1 MSDEENDFLL
11 DSGPK
16 SGSESKENGG
26 NSDFFHADETNE
38 SKNGFLSDD
47 FEDSGSGQGKSNN
60 FAQESSEKWNSASE
74 RNGVDKSDQWEPEEA
89 PSAQQ
94 RLSESAGEGAGT
106 SDLWRASESNDRP
119 ASDFEQRSA
128 SEKRQHSSD
137 EKHDSSEKEKRDLSE
152 SNDWEKSDASQKEK
166 RDLSESNDWEKSD
179 ASQKEKRNLSESND
193 WAKNESSTK
202 EKRDLSESNDW
213 EKSDA
218 SEKKRRDLS
227 ESNDWEKSDASEK
240 RKRNL
245 SESNDWEKSDA
256 SQKEKRDLS
265 ESNDWAKN
273 ESSEHGERRPSEDR
287 ERKGED
293 PVGREE
299 EHENGTASGAEQEG
313 VGDDRLRLLHELSEG
328 DEPSEHEKSAQDK
341 LSSSEKRSKSSSSNE
356 SRDAKRLPP
365 DLEKEA
371 QLLSTSEEMKST
383 ESEHAKP
390 PPNQQSNE
398 TKKPTENKQKKNES
412 AKQNDKRTRVR
423 QNDKGST
430 FMTANQKFA
439 IVPQRNQSPSK
450 TTQPAEPKVTEP
462 RGPPPQRRPRK
473 VKPEEEITGNSMRAK
488 ALRLERLEGYPIEDY
503 DALVNEFQNERRR
516 QIENRQFGLGDR
528 INAAIEHVK
537 KAKENQEKTNLQK
550 EAIAKYQE
558 RKDAFDKEL
567 AEFDRETTR
576 QIQELKDRQLES
588 QQRLIDQQDREA
600 EDNYIK
606 WKMDAKMRQ
615 YNHASYHLVFQRKLL
630 ENLMQQGRFAEAE
643 VVQKNIQRLEM
654 QERES
659 AYKVMQHDYN
669 LSLKKLD
676 EKHGNE
682 MVFFQ
687 QNADVQMVK
696 LKQKRAMERQRYI
709 NQKRKIDK
717 RGEDAHDKERVWAAA
732 QTQRVIAASK
742 RRPETRDTKNRTAG
756 SVTVRTQQTSTTIE
770 LPPLHLKK
778 PVKRQVAATA
788 RP

>member
-16 SGSESKENGG
+16 SGSESKENGE
-26 NSDFFHADETNE
+26 NSDFFHADETNG

-47 FEDSGSGQGKSNN
+47 FDDSGSGQGKSND
-60 FAQESSEKWNSASE
+60 FAQESSEKWNSSNA
-74 RNGVDKSDQWEPEEA
+74 RNGADKSDQWEPEESA
-89 PSAQQ
+89 AAQQ
-94 RLSESAGEGAGT
+94 RLSDSAGEGAGT
-106 SDLWRASESNDRP
+106 SDLWHASESNHQP

-128 SEKRQHSSD
+128 SEKRQSSSD
-137 EKHDSSEKEKRDLSE
+137 DKHDSSEKEKRDLSE
-152 SNDWEKSDASQKEK
+152 SNDWAKNESSEKEK
-166 RDLSESNDWEKSD
+166 RDLSESNDWAKADS
-179 ASQKEKRNLSESND
+179 SE
-193 WAKNESSTK
+193 
-202 EKRDLSESNDW
+202 
-213 EKSDA
+213 
-218 SEKKRRDLS
+218 
-227 ESNDWEKSDASEK
+227 
-240 RKRNL
+240 
-245 SESNDWEKSDA
+245 
-256 SQKEKRDLS
+256 KEKRDLS

-273 ESSEHGERRPSEDR
+273 ESSEHGEHRANSEDR
-287 ERKGED
+287 EGEGEG

-299 EHENGTASGAEQEG
+299 EHENGEASGAEQEG
-313 VGDDRLRLLHELSEG
+313 VGDASDGDRLRLLRELSEG
-328 DEPSEHEKSAQDK
+328 GDASSEHAKSAQEK
-341 LSSSEKRSKSSSSNE
+341 MSSSEKHSKSSSSSE
-356 SRDAKRLPP
+356 SSDAERIPL

-371 QLLSTSEEMKST
+371 QLLSTSEEPKST

-390 PPNQQSNE
+390 PPNQQRDG
-398 TKKPTENKQKKNES
+398 TKKTAQKSTENKQRNLNRTSNEG
-412 AKQNDKRTRVR
+412 AKQNDKRPRAR

-450 TTQPAEPKVTEP
+450 TTQPAERKVTEP

-473 VKPEEEITGNSMRAK
+473 VKTEEEITGNSMRAK
-488 ALRLERLEGYPIEDY
+488 ALRLERLEGYPIEEY

-537 KAKENQEKTNLQK
+537 KAKEDQEKTNLQK

-567 AEFDRETTR
+567 AEFDRETSR

-588 QQRLIDQQDREA
+588 QQRLIDQQDKEA

-630 ENLMQQGRFAEAE
+630 ENLMQQGRFGEAE

-742 RRPETRDTKNRTAG
+742 RRPETRDTKTRTAG
-756 SVTVRTQQTSTTIE
+756 SVTVRAQQTSTTIE

-778 PVKRQVAATA
+778 PAKRQVAATA